1 MKTLVLITLV
11 LAGCSGLDPMSPG
24 GGGGDDDP
32 PGYTPPGSGAPK
44 DRTLAFYYGPMKL
57 MPGESILYSLEA
69 LTGHD
74 FGSWDWTAPE
84 PGSQAFNDAGNGAGT
99 FYRHCRILGG
109 CMEHRIPL
117 GRSSFVGTA
126 FVLELERAVVEACND
141 RAALAMFPGAARPSA
156 TAQPIDVI
164 QHQYVAI
171 FGEPPAEVDLEA
183 SLAYFD
189 AHMRAPELTGVSA
202 LESAGRGHCRALL
215 TTNRFLFY

>member
-1 MKTLVLITLV
+1 MKTLGLMVLL
-11 LAGCSGLDPMSPG
+11 LCGCGELGPMDA
-24 GGGGDDDP
+24 GGGGDDDGP
-32 PGYTPPGSGAPK
+32 PGYTPPGSTAPK
-44 DRTLAFYYGPMKL
+44 DRTLFFYYGPMKL
-57 MPGESILYSLEA
+57 MTGESVLYSLEA

-74 FGSWDWTAPE
+74 FGAWDWTAPE
-84 PGSQAFNDAGNGAGT
+84 PGSAAFNNASNNTGS

-126 FVLELERAVVEACND
+126 YVLEVERAVVEACND
-141 RAALAMFPGAARPSA
+141 RAALGMFPGAARPAA

-164 QHQYVAI
+164 QHQYQQI
-171 FGEPPAEVDLEA
+171 FGAAPAEVDLQA

-189 AHMRAPELTGVSA
+189 AHMRAPELTDVSA